1 MSRGQPPLPFSI
13 PRTIMLNRSFLGATL
28 VSAAVQLAACGS
40 QGDTAAGG
48 TVPAGTQPA
57 PTAQHQAAPQT
68 GPNTPQAT
76 DAQPPAPAAGKPRT
90 YVECLNTPGAASEA
104 ERERA
109 CMNMPDA
116 PKR

>member
-1 MSRGQPPLPFSI
+1 MP
-13 PRTIMLNRSFLGATL
+13 NRSLLGATL
-28 VSAAVQLAACGS
+28 FTAAMALAACS
-40 QGDTAAGG
+40 EADTAADQ

-76 DAQPPAPAAGKPRT
+76 NAQPPAGAAGPRT
-90 YVECLNTPGAASEA
+90 YAECMAAPGAASQA

-109 CMNMPDA
+109 CMSLPDA
-116 PKR
+116 PKP

>member
-1 MSRGQPPLPFSI
+1 
-13 PRTIMLNRSFLGATL
+13 MLHRSFPGATL
-28 VSAAVQLAACGS
+28 LSAVVVLAACS
-40 QGDTAAGG
+40 REHDTADAG

-68 GPNTPQAT
+68 GPNTPQSV
-76 DAQPPAPAAGKPRT
+76 DAQAPAPTAGKPRT
-90 YVECLNTPGAASEA
+90 YAECMTMPVTVSEA

-109 CMNMPDA
+109 CMNLPDA